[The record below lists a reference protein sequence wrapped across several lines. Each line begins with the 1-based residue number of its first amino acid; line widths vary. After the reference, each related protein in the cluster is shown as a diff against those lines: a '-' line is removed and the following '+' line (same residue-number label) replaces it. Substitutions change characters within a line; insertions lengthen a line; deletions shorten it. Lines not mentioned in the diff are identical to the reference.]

1 MPADSTRPEPSGP
14 AIDDSAEPPS
24 SLFRVEVTNETD
36 ATLDVARLAAAVQLA
51 LADEGCEEANVS
63 VAIVDDPTIHR
74 LNRQFLEHDYPTD
87 VLSFVLEPLPQ
98 LEGEIIASFDT
109 ARTEAAEAGWAAEDE
124 LLLYVVHGA
133 LHLAGHLDKDPEDA
147 AEMRA
152 AERDVLHRLGVS
164 VSPRDSRWAV
174 DSTSES
180 IGGRNP

>member
-1 MPADSTRPEPSGP
+1 MPADSTRPEPFDA

-51 LADEGCEEANVS
+51 LAAEGCEEANVS

-87 VLSFVLEPLPQ
+87 VLSFVLEPPPQ
-98 LEGEIIASFDT
+98 LEGEIIASIDT
-109 ARTEAAEAGWAAEDE
+109 ARTEAADAGWAAEDE

-133 LHLAGHLDKDPEDA
+133 LHLAGLLDKEPEDA

-152 AERDVLHRLGVS
+152 AERDVLQKMGVT
-164 VSPRDSRWAV
+164 VSPQDSRWAPEGV
-174 DSTSES
+174 ADSTE
-180 IGGRNP
+180 GHDA